1 MPRPRKRKSA
11 QERSYVVSVEYTIL
25 CSMDVRTTA
34 RNATE
39 AKKKA
44 EEVVDNTD
52 MMDQQVAHMGIT
64 HMTAQL
70 EE

>member
-1 MPRPRKRKSA
+1 MPRPRSRKPA
-11 QERSYVVSVEYTIL
+11 LPRSYVVSVEYTIL
-25 CSMDVRTTA
+25 CTMDVRTTA
-34 RNATE
+34 RNAAE

-44 EEVVDNTD
+44 EDVVNNTD

>member
-1 MPRPRKRKSA
+1 MPRPRSRKPA
-11 QERSYVVSVEYTIL
+11 PPRSYVVSVEYTIL
-25 CSMDVRTTA
+25 CTMDVRTTA

-44 EEVVDNTD
+44 EDVVNDTD
-52 MMDQQVAHMGIT
+52 MMDQQVDHMGIT